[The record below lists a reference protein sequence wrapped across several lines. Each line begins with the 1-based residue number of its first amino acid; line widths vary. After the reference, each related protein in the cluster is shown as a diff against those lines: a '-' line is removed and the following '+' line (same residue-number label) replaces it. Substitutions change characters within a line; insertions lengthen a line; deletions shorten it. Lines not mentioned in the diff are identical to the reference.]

1 MGSVTLGSVTFAF
14 AKPAFLPVPSSAM
27 RLLRFPPLQPHP
39 NAMSTPPRRWP
50 KILLITATVLIV
62 VFFIAQR
69 LAAGI
74 LKAQIEK
81 ALGPHGEVKEISVG
95 LSQVEIV
102 GLRLPAPPAGRDKE
116 TWPAPDLLRAERVQI
131 KPALSDLLS
140 GHIGI
145 ASIRIEGAYLS
156 MLRTHDQKLKVL
168 PGLTDA
174 PPAEGKEAPSAPLP
188 EIRIGRVELADGAI
202 EFFDA
207 SIQRPPLKLRLE
219 QIDVRVD
226 DIVLPELKA
235 KSGIAIRGVL
245 KGPKQ
250 DGTLEITGHAVFASK
265 DSDIKTQLRGV
276 DLLALRPYLMRAT
289 ETGIRHGNMDLD
301 AHSTVKNG
309 HLHSPGTLTLRHL
322 ELSGNGSFMG
332 VSQSAVVGML
342 KDKNGVISVDFSLD
356 GDLNDPHFSLN
367 EQLLGRVGA
376 GLADALGISLGGL
389 TQGVGSAGKGIVQGV
404 GQGLGKLFGK

>member
-1 MGSVTLGSVTFAF
+1 MNTL
-14 AKPAFLPVPSSAM
+14 
-27 RLLRFPPLQPHP
+27 
-39 NAMSTPPRRWP
+39 STASRRWP
-50 KILLITATVLIV
+50 KILLIAALTLIALFLV
-62 VFFIAQR
+62 AQR

-74 LKAQIEK
+74 LKTQIEK
-81 ALGPHGEVKEISVG
+81 ALGPRGEVKEISVG
-95 LSQVEIV
+95 FSQVEII
-102 GLRLPAPPAGRDKE
+102 GLRLPAPPATSDKE
-116 TWPAPDLLRAERVQI
+116 AWPATDLLRAERVSI
-131 KPALSDLLS
+131 KPALTDLLR

-145 ASIRIEGAYLS
+145 ASIRVEGAYLS
-156 MLRTHDQKLKVL
+156 MLRTREQKLKVL

-174 PPAEGKEAPSAPLP
+174 PSTETKEQSDKPLP
-188 EIRIGRVELADGAI
+188 EIRIGRVELLEGAI

-207 SIQRPPLKLRLE
+207 SIQHPPLKLRLE
-219 QIDVRVD
+219 QIDVRID
-226 DIVLPELKA
+226 DIELPDLKA
-235 KSGIAIRGVL
+235 ASDIAIRGVL

-250 DGTLEITGHAVFASK
+250 DGTLEITGHSVFANK

-276 DLLALRPYLMRAT
+276 DLLALRPYLIRAT
-289 ETGIRHGNMDLD
+289 ETGIKHGNMDLD

-332 VSQSAVVGML
+332 VSQSAVVGMM
-342 KDKNGVISVDFSLD
+342 KDKSGVISVDFSLD
-356 GDLNDPHFSLN
+356 GNLNDPHFSLN